1 LFVFPQYYSFPTDE
15 LIFFRGVG
23 QPPTRVDRRAKS
35 LVIVATPAYL
45 LQLHWASAE
54 VSESEDLQQLCENL
68 GGLHSSYAKRVEF
81 VVTQS

>member
-1 LFVFPQYYSFPTDE
+1 ME
-15 LIFFRGVG
+15 MENGVG

-35 LVIVATPAYL
+35 LVIVATPAANMP
-45 LQLHWASAE
+45 QLHWPSAQ